1 MQLKFTTAGIL
12 GCVLL
17 SIGAGLR
24 GDDTSEKR
32 VLNPKDKSV
41 KKVESNST
49 FGGYSKTSIF
59 YLFSKKSAILSVV
72 IDNMSKDFPATAT
85 IYSFPD
91 TVKEE
96 GLKKWVNNQT
106 SDALFA
112 DAPEPTSKKAVGD
125 GVFKIKKR
133 KLVMTTSDRTGK
145 YDKYEVEFK
154 FAKMG
159 LVAGFEIKS
168 FSEKATVFL
177 KQQ

>member
-59 YLFSKKSAILSVV
+59 YLF
-72 IDNMSKDFPATAT
+72 
-85 IYSFPD
+85 
-91 TVKEE
+91 
-96 GLKKWVNNQT
+96 
-106 SDALFA
+106 
-112 DAPEPTSKKAVGD
+112 
-125 GVFKIKKR
+125 
-133 KLVMTTSDRTGK
+133 
-145 YDKYEVEFK
+145 
-154 FAKMG
+154 
-159 LVAGFEIKS
+159 
-168 FSEKATVFL
+168 
-177 KQQ
+177 